1 MTGPTELVEA
11 VRKALAAAGLPQTEP
26 SFERPR
32 QREHGDWST
41 NAALALAKRAG
52 APPRDVAQKLI
63 DALGPLNGVDRVELA
78 GPGFVNFFLSH
89 GALEQT
95 VRDAVTAGDDWGCAP
110 KEHREGAVDVEFVS
124 ANPTG
129 PLHVGHGRQAVIG
142 DALASLLQAT
152 GWDVTREY
160 YFNDAGNQMRLL
172 GDSVAAVAADGD
184 PPEDGYH
191 GAYIADLAEELK
203 AAGELDDIVD
213 AAYARMLAHIKATLG
228 TLGVRFDVYFG
239 ERTLHDSGLVAETIA
254 RLRASGHVYDA
265 DGAVWLRTTTFGDDK
280 NRVLIKSDGVPT
292 YFSADCAYLR
302 SKISRGFSRL
312 VYVLGADHHGYVPR
326 LKAMVAAQGFDPDG
340 LEVVLHQFVNLFRAR
355 QPVRMSKRTGE
366 LVTLDELLEEVGV
379 DATRYTFLR
388 YSNDVTID
396 FDLAEVVKAER
407 ENPVYYVQY
416 SHARIAGIVRTAHE
430 RGVEPGDVTDA
441 PLHLLNH
448 EREDELIRR
457 IATWPETVAFAAQ
470 ERAPHKVARY
480 AEELAEA
487 FHGFYAECQVVSDD
501 AELTRARYWLCV
513 ASRQT
518 LVNAL
523 GILGVGAPER
533 M

>member
-1 MTGPTELVEA
+1 MTGPTELAEA
-11 VRKALAAAGLPQTEP
+11 VRKALADAGLPQAEL

-41 NAALALAKRAG
+41 NVALALAKRAS
-52 APPRDVAQKLI
+52 APPREVAQRLI
-63 DALGPLNGVDRVELA
+63 TALGPLDGVERVEIA
-78 GPGFVNFFLSH
+78 GPGFVNFHLSH
-89 GALEQT
+89 ATLEQT
-95 VRDAVTAGDDWGCAP
+95 VRDAVTAGERWGHAP
-110 KEHREGAVDVEFVS
+110 EAQREGAADVEFVS

-142 DALASLLQAT
+142 DALSSLLKAT

-160 YFNDAGNQMRLL
+160 YFNDAGNQMRLF
-172 GDSVAAVAADGD
+172 GDSVAAVAAGGE

-191 GAYIADLAEELK
+191 GTYIADLAAELT
-203 AAGELDDIVD
+203 AAGGLDDVRN
-213 AAYARMLAHIKATLG
+213 AAYARMLAHIRATLD
-228 TLGVRFDVYFG
+228 TLGVHFDVYFG
-239 ERTLHDSGLVAETIA
+239 ERTLHDSGLVTETIA
-254 RLRASGHVYDA
+254 QFRAQGHVYDA
-265 DGAVWLRTTTFGDDK
+265 DGAVWLRTSTFGDDK
-280 NRVLIKSDGVPT
+280 DRVLVKSDGIPT
-292 YFSADCAYLR
+292 YFAADCAYLR
-302 SKISRGFSRL
+302 SKISRGFDHL
-312 VYVLGADHHGYVPR
+312 VYVLGADHHGYIQR
-326 LKAMVAAQGFDPDG
+326 LKAMSAAQGFHPDR
-340 LEVVLHQFVNLFRAR
+340 LEVVLHQFVNLFRAG

-366 LVTLDELLEEVGV
+366 LITLDELLEEVGV

-430 RGVEPGDVTDA
+430 RGVEPGEVSDA
-441 PLHLLNH
+441 PLQLLTH

-470 ERAPHKVARY
+470 ERAPHKIARY

-487 FHGFYAECQVVSDD
+487 FHGFYAECQVISDD
-501 AELTRARYWLCV
+501 AALTRARYWLCV

-523 GILGVGAPER
+523 AILGVSAPDR